1 MSQTGE
7 AAEQIVNMATNVT
20 VKGVECVANLSGKAA
35 VSLAA
40 FLIAALK
47 DEKRVSGK
55 TRMRSFR
62 GKPTQVFVIQ
72 QRELRAFAQ
81 EAKKYGILYAA
92 VVDKRNPDGLCDIVV
107 SAEDAARVNRIAD
120 RFALSAVDVEKIR
133 EDIIKA
139 RKLTAEQTQP
149 GQNAGGAKQP
159 ARCQEAYRFCQRVA
173 IAFSLAAGLAF
184 FVFAPALAARFAP
197 DAQAAE
203 AARRALRLQ
212 SIAFPA
218 QSAVILMTML
228 TQAMGLTLR
237 ASLVAT
243 SRQALFFLPL
253 LAVLPRL
260 FGLWGLLA
268 CQSASDLAALGFSLA
283 LTRRLRGSS
292 SARCGCSDA
301 RTVCRSHPRSSS

>member
-47 DEKRVSGK
+47 DKKRVSGK

-62 GKPTQVFVIQ
+62 GKPTQVFVIK

-81 EAKKYGILYAA
+81 EAKKYGVLYAA

-139 RKLTAEQTQP
+139 RKLAAAQTQP
-149 GQNAGGAKQP
+149 EQNAGGAKRP
-159 ARCQEAYRFCQRVA
+159 ARPDPATDKAHTVGDEELREMLGQPHEP
-173 IAFSLAAGLAF
+173 AANEN
-184 FVFAPALAARFAP
+184 PTT
-197 DAQAAE
+197 
-203 AARRALRLQ
+203 ARRTPPPPSGRISGSKGSTGRDIEQ
-212 SIAFPA
+212 RPS
-218 QSAVILMTML
+218 V
-228 TQAMGLTLR
+228 
-237 ASLVAT
+237 
-243 SRQALFFLPL
+243 RQAIRELQ
-253 LAVLPRL
+253 AER
-260 FGLWGLLA
+260 A
-268 CQSASDLAALGFSLA
+268 KRKQETRERQQSQYIQRQQPNKKPKQTSKG
-283 LTRRLRGSS
+283 R
-292 SARCGCSDA
+292 
-301 RTVCRSHPRSSS
+301 

>member
-1 MSQTGE
+1 MSQAGE
-7 AAEQIVNMATNVT
+7 AAEQIVNMVTNVT

-62 GKPTQVFVIQ
+62 GKPTQVFVIK

-133 EDIIKA
+133 EDIIRA
-139 RKLTAEQTQP
+139 RKLAAEQTQP

-159 ARCQEAYRFCQRVA
+159 ARPDPASDKAHTVGDGELREMLGQPRSEPSSRPEP
-173 IAFSLAAGLAF
+173 IANEN
-184 FVFAPALAARFAP
+184 PTT
-197 DAQAAE
+197 
-203 AARRALRLQ
+203 ARRRATPPSGRTSGSKGSTGRDIETRTSVRQ
-212 SIAFPA
+212 AIQEIRAERA
-218 QSAVILMTML
+218 AKE
-228 TQAMGLTLR
+228 TQA
-237 ASLVAT
+237 
-243 SRQALFFLPL
+243 RQKQRPPHTQQQPPKKK
-253 LAVLPRL
+253 VKQTKGR
-260 FGLWGLLA
+260 
-268 CQSASDLAALGFSLA
+268 
-283 LTRRLRGSS
+283 
-292 SARCGCSDA
+292 
-301 RTVCRSHPRSSS
+301 

>member
-62 GKPTQVFVIQ
+62 GKPTQVFVIK

-133 EDIIKA
+133 EDIIRA
-139 RKLTAEQTQP
+139 RKLAAEQTQTR
-149 GQNAGGAKQP
+149 QNVGAKQQARPDP
-159 ARCQEAYRFCQRVA
+159 ASDKAHTVSDGELSEMLGQPRSEPSSRPEP
-173 IAFSLAAGLAF
+173 IANEN
-184 FVFAPALAARFAP
+184 PTT
-197 DAQAAE
+197 
-203 AARRALRLQ
+203 ARRRATPPSGRTSGSKGSTGRDIERRPSVRQ
-212 SIAFPA
+212 AIQEIRAERA
-218 QSAVILMTML
+218 AKE
-228 TQAMGLTLR
+228 TQA
-237 ASLVAT
+237 
-243 SRQALFFLPL
+243 RQKQRPPHTQQQPPKKK
-253 LAVLPRL
+253 VKQTKGR
-260 FGLWGLLA
+260 
-268 CQSASDLAALGFSLA
+268 
-283 LTRRLRGSS
+283 
-292 SARCGCSDA
+292 
-301 RTVCRSHPRSSS
+301 

>member
-81 EAKKYGILYAA
+81 EAKKYGVLYAA

-133 EDIIKA
+133 EDIIRA
-139 RKLTAEQTQP
+139 RKLAAEHNQSMRDTEKLTQLFHISDD
-149 GQNAGGAKQP
+149 Q
-159 ARCQEAYRFCQRVA
+159 ARY
-173 IAFSLAAGLAF
+173 ITN
-184 FVFAPALAARFAP
+184 
-197 DAQAAE
+197 AQAG
-203 AARRALRLQ
+203 
-212 SIAFPA
+212 S
-218 QSAVILMTML
+218 
-228 TQAMGLTLR
+228 
-237 ASLVAT
+237 
-243 SRQALFFLPL
+243 
-253 LAVLPRL
+253 
-260 FGLWGLLA
+260 GLLRYA
-268 CQSASDLAALGFSLA
+268 GTLIPFVNRFKKDTELY
-283 LTRRLRGSS
+283 RLITTKPGE
-292 SARCGCSDA
+292 
-301 RTVCRSHPRSSS
+301 V

>member
-62 GKPTQVFVIQ
+62 GKPTQVFVIKQ
-72 QRELRAFAQ
+72 GELRAFAQ

-133 EDIIKA
+133 EDIIRA
-139 RKLTAEQTQP
+139 RKLAAEQTQTR
-149 GQNAGGAKQP
+149 QNVGAKQQARPDP
-159 ARCQEAYRFCQRVA
+159 ASDKAHTVSDGELSEMLGQPHEP
-173 IAFSLAAGLAF
+173 AANEN
-184 FVFAPALAARFAP
+184 PTT
-197 DAQAAE
+197 
-203 AARRALRLQ
+203 ARRTAPPPSGR
-212 SIAFPA
+212 
-218 QSAVILMTML
+218 
-228 TQAMGLTLR
+228 
-237 ASLVAT
+237 T
-243 SRQALFFLPL
+243 SGSKGSTGRDIEWRPSVRQAIRELQAERTAKEIQARQKQRP
-253 LAVLPRL
+253 PHTQQ
-260 FGLWGLLA
+260 
-268 CQSASDLAALGFSLA
+268 QSPKKKAKQTKG
-283 LTRRLRGSS
+283 R
-292 SARCGCSDA
+292 
-301 RTVCRSHPRSSS
+301 

>member
-1 MSQTGE
+1 
-7 AAEQIVNMATNVT
+7 MATNVT

-55 TRMRSFR
+55 TRMRSFK
-62 GKPTQVFVIQ
+62 GKPTQVFVIK

-81 EAKKYGILYAA
+81 EAKKYGVLYAA

-159 ARCQEAYRFCQRVA
+159 ARPDPASDKAHTVGDGELREMLGQSRPEPAANENPTTARRTAPPPSGRTSGSKGSTGRDIEQRPSVRQA
-173 IAFSLAAGLAF
+173 IRELQAER
-184 FVFAPALAARFAP
+184 AARGKEP
-197 DAQAAE
+197 REKRPQY
-203 AARRALRLQ
+203 
-212 SIAFPA
+212 
-218 QSAVILMTML
+218 
-228 TQAMGLTLR
+228 TQHHQPKKKPKQKSKGR
-237 ASLVAT
+237 
-243 SRQALFFLPL
+243 
-253 LAVLPRL
+253 
-260 FGLWGLLA
+260 
-268 CQSASDLAALGFSLA
+268 
-283 LTRRLRGSS
+283 
-292 SARCGCSDA
+292 
-301 RTVCRSHPRSSS
+301 

>member
-81 EAKKYGILYAA
+81 EAKKYGVLYAA

-133 EDIIKA
+133 EDIIRA
-139 RKLTAEQTQP
+139 RKLAAEHNQSMRDTEKLTQLFHISDD
-149 GQNAGGAKQP
+149 Q
-159 ARCQEAYRFCQRVA
+159 ARY
-173 IAFSLAAGLAF
+173 ITN
-184 FVFAPALAARFAP
+184 
-197 DAQAAE
+197 AQAG
-203 AARRALRLQ
+203 
-212 SIAFPA
+212 S
-218 QSAVILMTML
+218 
-228 TQAMGLTLR
+228 
-237 ASLVAT
+237 
-243 SRQALFFLPL
+243 
-253 LAVLPRL
+253 
-260 FGLWGLLA
+260 GLLRYA
-268 CQSASDLAALGFSLA
+268 GTLIPFVNRFKKDTELY
-283 LTRRLRGSS
+283 RLITTKPGE
-292 SARCGCSDA
+292 G
-301 RTVCRSHPRSSS
+301 

>member
-81 EAKKYGILYAA
+81 EAKKYGVLYAA

-133 EDIIKA
+133 EDIIRA
-139 RKLTAEQTQP
+139 RKLAAEQTQTR
-149 GQNAGGAKQP
+149 QNVGAKQQARPDP
-159 ARCQEAYRFCQRVA
+159 ASDKAHTV
-173 IAFSLAAGLAF
+173 SAGELSEMLGQSRPEPTANEN
-184 FVFAPALAARFAP
+184 PTT
-197 DAQAAE
+197 
-203 AARRALRLQ
+203 ARRMAPPPSGRTSGSKGSTGRDIERRPSVRQAIRELQ
-212 SIAFPA
+212 AERA
-218 QSAVILMTML
+218 AKE
-228 TQAMGLTLR
+228 TQA
-237 ASLVAT
+237 
-243 SRQALFFLPL
+243 RQKQRPL
-253 LAVLPRL
+253 HTQQHSPKKKSKQTKGR
-260 FGLWGLLA
+260 
-268 CQSASDLAALGFSLA
+268 
-283 LTRRLRGSS
+283 
-292 SARCGCSDA
+292 
-301 RTVCRSHPRSSS
+301 

>member
-81 EAKKYGILYAA
+81 EAKKYGVLYAA

-120 RFALSAVDVEKIR
+120 RFAFPR
-133 EDIIKA
+133 WMW
-139 RKLTAEQTQP
+139 
-149 GQNAGGAKQP
+149 
-159 ARCQEAYRFCQRVA
+159 
-173 IAFSLAAGLAF
+173 
-184 FVFAPALAARFAP
+184 
-197 DAQAAE
+197 
-203 AARRALRLQ
+203 RRYGR
-212 SIAFPA
+212 
-218 QSAVILMTML
+218 
-228 TQAMGLTLR
+228 
-237 ASLVAT
+237 T
-243 SRQALFFLPL
+243 S
-253 LAVLPRL
+253 
-260 FGLWGLLA
+260 
-268 CQSASDLAALGFSLA
+268 
-283 LTRRLRGSS
+283 
-292 SARCGCSDA
+292 
-301 RTVCRSHPRSSS
+301 

>member
-1 MSQTGE
+1 M
-7 AAEQIVNMATNVT
+7 NMATNVT

-81 EAKKYGILYAA
+81 EAKKYGVLYAA

-133 EDIIKA
+133 EDIIRA
-139 RKLTAEQTQP
+139 RKLAAEHNQSMRDTEKLTQLFHISDD
-149 GQNAGGAKQP
+149 Q
-159 ARCQEAYRFCQRVA
+159 ARY
-173 IAFSLAAGLAF
+173 ITN
-184 FVFAPALAARFAP
+184 
-197 DAQAAE
+197 AQAG
-203 AARRALRLQ
+203 
-212 SIAFPA
+212 S
-218 QSAVILMTML
+218 
-228 TQAMGLTLR
+228 
-237 ASLVAT
+237 
-243 SRQALFFLPL
+243 
-253 LAVLPRL
+253 
-260 FGLWGLLA
+260 GLLRYA
-268 CQSASDLAALGFSLA
+268 GTLIPFVNRFKKDTELY
-283 LTRRLRGSS
+283 RLITTKPGE
-292 SARCGCSDA
+292 
-301 RTVCRSHPRSSS
+301 VQKI

>member
-81 EAKKYGILYAA
+81 EAKKYGVLYAA
-92 VVDKRNPDGLCDIVV
+92 MVDKRNPDGLCDIVV

-133 EDIIKA
+133 EDIIRA
-139 RKLTAEQTQP
+139 RKLAAEHNQSMRDTEKLTQLFHISDD
-149 GQNAGGAKQP
+149 Q
-159 ARCQEAYRFCQRVA
+159 ARY
-173 IAFSLAAGLAF
+173 ITN
-184 FVFAPALAARFAP
+184 
-197 DAQAAE
+197 AQAG
-203 AARRALRLQ
+203 
-212 SIAFPA
+212 S
-218 QSAVILMTML
+218 
-228 TQAMGLTLR
+228 
-237 ASLVAT
+237 
-243 SRQALFFLPL
+243 
-253 LAVLPRL
+253 
-260 FGLWGLLA
+260 GLLRYA
-268 CQSASDLAALGFSLA
+268 GTLIPFVNRFKKDTELY
-283 LTRRLRGSS
+283 RLITTKPGE
-292 SARCGCSDA
+292 
-301 RTVCRSHPRSSS
+301 VQKI

>member
-7 AAEQIVNMATNVT
+7 AAEQIVNMVTNVT

-62 GKPTQVFVIQ
+62 GKPTQVFVIKQ
-72 QRELRAFAQ
+72 GELRAFAQ
-81 EAKKYGILYAA
+81 EAKKYGVLYAA

-139 RKLTAEQTQP
+139 RKLAAEQTQP

-159 ARCQEAYRFCQRVA
+159 ARPDPASDKPHTVSDGELSEMLGQPRPEPSNRPEP
-173 IAFSLAAGLAF
+173 AANEN
-184 FVFAPALAARFAP
+184 PTT
-197 DAQAAE
+197 
-203 AARRALRLQ
+203 ARRTAPPPSGR
-212 SIAFPA
+212 
-218 QSAVILMTML
+218 
-228 TQAMGLTLR
+228 
-237 ASLVAT
+237 T
-243 SRQALFFLPL
+243 SGSKGSTGRDIERRPSVRQAIRELQ
-253 LAVLPRL
+253 AERT
-260 FGLWGLLA
+260 A
-268 CQSASDLAALGFSLA
+268 KEIH
-283 LTRRLRGSS
+283 
-292 SARCGCSDA
+292 ARQKQRPPHTQQHSPKKKAKQTKG
-301 RTVCRSHPRSSS
+301 R

>member
-81 EAKKYGILYAA
+81 EAKKYGVLYAA

-133 EDIIKA
+133 EDIIRA
-139 RKLTAEQTQP
+139 RKLAAEHNQSMRDTEKLIQLFHISDD
-149 GQNAGGAKQP
+149 Q
-159 ARCQEAYRFCQRVA
+159 ARY
-173 IAFSLAAGLAF
+173 ITN
-184 FVFAPALAARFAP
+184 
-197 DAQAAE
+197 AQAG
-203 AARRALRLQ
+203 
-212 SIAFPA
+212 S
-218 QSAVILMTML
+218 
-228 TQAMGLTLR
+228 
-237 ASLVAT
+237 
-243 SRQALFFLPL
+243 
-253 LAVLPRL
+253 
-260 FGLWGLLA
+260 GLLRYA
-268 CQSASDLAALGFSLA
+268 GTLIPFVNRFKKDTELY
-283 LTRRLRGSS
+283 RLITTKPGE
-292 SARCGCSDA
+292 
-301 RTVCRSHPRSSS
+301 VQKI

>member
-81 EAKKYGILYAA
+81 EAKKYGVLYAA

-133 EDIIKA
+133 EDIIRA
-139 RKLTAEQTQP
+139 RKLAAEHNQSMRDTEKLTQLFHISDD
-149 GQNAGGAKQP
+149 Q
-159 ARCQEAYRFCQRVA
+159 ARY
-173 IAFSLAAGLAF
+173 ITN
-184 FVFAPALAARFAP
+184 
-197 DAQAAE
+197 AQAG
-203 AARRALRLQ
+203 
-212 SIAFPA
+212 S
-218 QSAVILMTML
+218 
-228 TQAMGLTLR
+228 
-237 ASLVAT
+237 
-243 SRQALFFLPL
+243 
-253 LAVLPRL
+253 
-260 FGLWGLLA
+260 GLLRYA
-268 CQSASDLAALGFSLA
+268 GTLIPFVNRFKKDTELY
-283 LTRRLRGSS
+283 RLITTKPGE
-292 SARCGCSDA
+292 
-301 RTVCRSHPRSSS
+301 VQKI

>member
-62 GKPTQVFVIQ
+62 GKPTQVFVIKQ
-72 QRELRAFAQ
+72 GELRAFAQ
-81 EAKKYGILYAA
+81 EAKKYGVLYAA

-133 EDIIKA
+133 EDIIRA
-139 RKLTAEQTQP
+139 RKLAAEHNQSMRDTEKLTQLFHISDD
-149 GQNAGGAKQP
+149 Q
-159 ARCQEAYRFCQRVA
+159 ARY
-173 IAFSLAAGLAF
+173 ITN
-184 FVFAPALAARFAP
+184 
-197 DAQAAE
+197 AQAG
-203 AARRALRLQ
+203 
-212 SIAFPA
+212 S
-218 QSAVILMTML
+218 
-228 TQAMGLTLR
+228 
-237 ASLVAT
+237 
-243 SRQALFFLPL
+243 
-253 LAVLPRL
+253 
-260 FGLWGLLA
+260 GLLRYA
-268 CQSASDLAALGFSLA
+268 GTLIPFVNRFKKDTELY
-283 LTRRLRGSS
+283 RLITTKPGE
-292 SARCGCSDA
+292 
-301 RTVCRSHPRSSS
+301 V

>member
-62 GKPTQVFVIQ
+62 GKPTQVFVIKQ
-72 QRELRAFAQ
+72 GELRAFAQ

-139 RKLTAEQTQP
+139 RKLAAEQTQTR
-149 GQNAGGAKQP
+149 QNVGAKQQARPDP
-159 ARCQEAYRFCQRVA
+159 ASDKAHTVSAGELSEMLGQPRPEP
-173 IAFSLAAGLAF
+173 AANEN
-184 FVFAPALAARFAP
+184 PTT
-197 DAQAAE
+197 
-203 AARRALRLQ
+203 ARRTAPPPSGRTSGSKGSTGRDIERRPSVRQAIRELQ
-212 SIAFPA
+212 AERTA
-218 QSAVILMTML
+218 KE
-228 TQAMGLTLR
+228 TQA
-237 ASLVAT
+237 
-243 SRQALFFLPL
+243 RQKQRPPHTQQHSPKKKAKQTNG
-253 LAVLPRL
+253 R
-260 FGLWGLLA
+260 
-268 CQSASDLAALGFSLA
+268 
-283 LTRRLRGSS
+283 
-292 SARCGCSDA
+292 
-301 RTVCRSHPRSSS
+301 

>member
-1 MSQTGE
+1 M
-7 AAEQIVNMATNVT
+7 VTNVT

-81 EAKKYGILYAA
+81 EAKKYGVLYAA

-133 EDIIKA
+133 EDIIRA
-139 RKLTAEQTQP
+139 RKLAAEHNQSMRDTEKLTQLFHISDD
-149 GQNAGGAKQP
+149 Q
-159 ARCQEAYRFCQRVA
+159 ARY
-173 IAFSLAAGLAF
+173 ITN
-184 FVFAPALAARFAP
+184 
-197 DAQAAE
+197 AQAG
-203 AARRALRLQ
+203 
-212 SIAFPA
+212 S
-218 QSAVILMTML
+218 
-228 TQAMGLTLR
+228 
-237 ASLVAT
+237 
-243 SRQALFFLPL
+243 
-253 LAVLPRL
+253 
-260 FGLWGLLA
+260 GLLRYA
-268 CQSASDLAALGFSLA
+268 GTLIPFVNRFKKDTELY
-283 LTRRLRGSS
+283 RLITTKPGE
-292 SARCGCSDA
+292 
-301 RTVCRSHPRSSS
+301 VQKI